1 MTAADCLAI
10 LREIKDASFATVD
23 EKGRPRVRIIDVML
37 AEEEKLYFCTAR
49 GKDFYRQLTGG
60 GLVAVTGMNRS
71 YQTVRLSGTAH
82 KLPEQKKWIDRIF
95 AANPSMRGVYPGSSR
110 SILEAF
116 CIDNGQLEFFDLG
129 RSPIYRAYFTLGGA
143 PLEPAGFR
151 ISEACIGCGRCKE
164 SCPQQC
170 IESGSPYKIH
180 QSNCLHCGLCA
191 EVCPVQA
198 TEKRSV

>member
-151 ISEACIGCGRCKE
+151 
-164 SCPQQC
+164 PQQC